1 MGDSHQERDTL
12 GEDCPSVQDR
22 NQEGQ
27 GKDHHG
33 ADDVDQVVGA
43 KEHHESVN
51 NSLLFLNRRYQ
62 CYL

>member
-1 MGDSHQERDTL
+1 MGDSHQERDKL
-12 GEDCPSVQDR
+12 GEDGPGVHDR

-51 NSLLFLNRRYQ
+51 TSLLFLNRR
-62 CYL
+62 